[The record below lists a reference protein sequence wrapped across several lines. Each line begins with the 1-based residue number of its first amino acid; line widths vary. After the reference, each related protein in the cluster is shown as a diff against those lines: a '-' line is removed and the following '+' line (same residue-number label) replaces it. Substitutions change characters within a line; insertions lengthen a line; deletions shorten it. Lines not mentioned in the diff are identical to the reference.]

1 MAEPP
6 DSSPSW
12 GTVAGMAR
20 MDWMDTL
27 RGGAVVGVVVLHAEL
42 GVVAATGEQLP
53 AVHAVNHALGD
64 IRMPLLVMLSGVLL
78 PRSLA
83 KGFASHLRGKLH
95 HILWPYAVW
104 ATFDVT
110 HALVDAAVLGRPMPW
125 QLVGQLFYDPHT
137 YLWFLA
143 FLFCFHLLAGLASPL
158 VRTLAVPVV
167 FWAAG
172 QVTDADAHKFVW
184 LLAWFLVGDL
194 AARMLT
200 GRMPGPVVWAS
211 GHLRIAPLATVGRSS
226 LVYYASHML
235 VLVYAIPLLH
245 GLGLRDPQLLWA
257 AGVATALL
265 VGRGLAG
272 VQHQPGWSWLF
283 VWPRRGVAQVAGQ
296 TGTAR
301 AYEREKALVP

>member
-1 MAEPP
+1 
-6 DSSPSW
+6 
-12 GTVAGMAR
+12 MAR

-42 GVVAATGEQLP
+42 SVADVTGGQLP
-53 AVHAVNHALGD
+53 LVHAFNHALGD
-64 IRMPLLVMLSGVLL
+64 LRMPLLVMLSGVLL

-83 KGFASHLRGKLH
+83 KGFASHLRGKLR

-110 HALVDAAVLGRPMPW
+110 HALVDAAVLGQPMPW

-143 FLFCFHLLAGLASPL
+143 FLFCFHVIAGLASPT
-158 VRTLAVPVV
+158 VRTLAVPVL
-167 FWAAG
+167 FWGAG
-172 QVTDADAHKFVW
+172 QLSDGDAQKFVW
-184 LLAWFLVGDL
+184 LLAWFLVGDV
-194 AARMLT
+194 AARLLSE
-200 GRMPGPVVWAS
+200 RMPRPVVRAS
-211 GHLRIAPLATVGRSS
+211 THLRVAPLATVGRSS

-245 GLGLRDPQLLWA
+245 GVGLRDPGLLWG
-257 AGVATALL
+257 AGVAAALVIGRAL
-265 VGRGLAG
+265 VG
-272 VQHQPGWSWLF
+272 VQGRPGWSWLF
-283 VWPRRGVAQVAGQ
+283 VWPRPGVAQVAGRS
-296 TGTAR
+296 GSVR